1 MPQTFLYLSH
11 PFYWNLQNPL
21 AYPVYYFD
29 VPHYHICPTVLFK
42 DAFEI
47 KSESRVIYEVNMK
60 KICDFSNKSTL
71 LCFDILVNKSDDLK
85 KIFQKTLNEILPV
98 KGRVENREQ
107 EVYVLKKLNEDSLNF
122 KPSTSSETMHSFSG
136 RGFNGKAITINV
148 FAEYL
153 SNELGKVVVDE
164 TDLKGK
170 YDIKTENV
178 LRSKEEVINSIN
190 KIGFKLEI
198 EKRVIPILI
207 IY

>member
-1 MPQTFLYLSH
+1 M
-11 PFYWNLQNPL
+11 
-21 AYPVYYFD
+21 
-29 VPHYHICPTVLFK
+29 
-42 DAFEI
+42 
-47 KSESRVIYEVNMK
+47 
-60 KICDFSNKSTL
+60 
-71 LCFDILVNKSDDLK
+71 
-85 KIFQKTLNEILPV
+85 
-98 KGRVENREQ
+98 
-107 EVYVLKKLNEDSLNF
+107 
-122 KPSTSSETMHSFSG
+122 
-136 RGFNGKAITINV
+136 